1 MKAIREA
8 ADQDLQWIDKKV
20 GLFVTDEFELRSGD
34 EVLAM
39 LHARE
44 KGTDW
49 TFGEAADG
57 RWALKSRN
65 IGSGEIVVITELDS
79 LAEIAVVKRG
89 RKQGI
94 FQRDNDYIEFSDGR
108 RVMWKKAS
116 KWHDEWDW
124 VDSNGR
130 PLIHFQRGHHVV
142 IEPLALSLPELSL
155 LVIVGWQLMKL
166 QEEART
172 KAAVAAVVATTTS
185 SHVVVS
191 H

>member
-1 MKAIREA
+1 MKTIREA
-8 ADQDLQWIDKKV
+8 AGQDLQWKGKEV
-20 GLFVTDEFELRSGD
+20 GLFATDESELRSGD

-49 TFGEAADG
+49 TCGEAAEG

-79 LAEIAVVKRG
+79 QAEIAVVKRG

-94 FQRDNDYIEFSDGR
+94 FKRDNDYLEFSDGR
-108 RVMWKKAS
+108 LVTWSKAS

-124 VDSNGR
+124 IDSDGR

-166 QEEART
+166 QEEARK
-172 KAAVAAVVATTTS
+172 KAAVAAAVATTTS
-185 SHVVVS
+185 SSVVV
-191 H
+191 HH

>member
-20 GLFVTDEFELRSGD
+20 GLIVTDEFELRSGD

-49 TFGEAADG
+49 TFG
-57 RWALKSRN
+57 
-65 IGSGEIVVITELDS
+65 
-79 LAEIAVVKRG
+79 
-89 RKQGI
+89 
-94 FQRDNDYIEFSDGR
+94 
-108 RVMWKKAS
+108 
-116 KWHDEWDW
+116 
-124 VDSNGR
+124 
-130 PLIHFQRGHHVV
+130 
-142 IEPLALSLPELSL
+142 
-155 LVIVGWQLMKL
+155 WQLMKL

-172 KAAVAAVVATTTS
+172 KAAVAAAVATTTS

>member
-8 ADQDLQWIDKKV
+8 AGQDLQWRDKKV

-49 TFGEAADG
+49 TCGEAADG
-57 RWALKSRN
+57 RWTLKNRN
-65 IGSGEIVVITELDS
+65 IGSGERVVITELDS
-79 LAEIAVVKRG
+79 QAEIAVVKRG
-89 RKQGI
+89 REQGI
-94 FQRDNDYIEFSDGR
+94 FQLDTDYLEFSDGR

-172 KAAVAAVVATTTS
+172 KAAAAVATTTS

>member
-8 ADQDLQWIDKKV
+8 AGQDLQWRGKKV
-20 GLFVTDEFELRSGD
+20 GLFAKDEFELRSGD

-49 TFGEAADG
+49 TCGEAAEG
-57 RWALKSRN
+57 RWALQSRN
-65 IGSGEIVVITELDS
+65 IGSGEILVITELDS
-79 LAEIAVVKRG
+79 QAEIAVVKRG
-89 RKQGI
+89 RKHGL
-94 FQRDNDYIEFSDGR
+94 FQRDNDFLEFSDGR
-108 RVMWKKAS
+108 IVTWKKAS
-116 KWHDEWDW
+116 MWHDEWDW
-124 VDSNGR
+124 VDSDGR
-130 PLIHFQRGHHVV
+130 PLIHFQRGHYVV

-155 LVIVGWQLMKL
+155 LVIVGWQLLKL

-172 KAAVAAVVATTTS
+172 KAAIAAAATTTS
-185 SHVVVS
+185 SNVVVS